1 MKKLWANRWFRTL
14 AGFLLVAA
22 LLAPVLLPAAQLQ
35 RQEPENPIR
44 EENIQPV
51 NVLSFG
57 ETDGGTRAS
66 APLTFTQDTNAEG
79 GQTEQDNE
87 QPPEE
92 ETDDTPPELPT
103 ETIPQPE
110 PVNDPTHTDTQ
121 PGENAEDV
129 PGDAGEQ
136 TEPAQEPDLGL
147 VLNWYRYGSER
158 VRSLCPSDETV
169 RQPVRAAQLPDGYLR
184 YELDLRGLDAADSE
198 ITDVTLSKNGGTL
211 SPAGLRDSI
220 FMETGSRG
228 EDSTYTLRAEAV
240 CTRTQ
245 EDGSSQEQ
253 TVTFCF
259 VLTYSDTLDLEAQ
272 MQWGLANGSAATLRC
287 QPESSSLRSLS
298 NSEISENLLRYS
310 FRLSGE
316 SAENAV
322 VRSITYSAES
332 GANGVLEEAGTL
344 ILQSA
349 DDGEN
354 TYTITLTAT
363 VESGGKK
370 RDVPFIFVLRWQQTQ
385 DVGLELVWMKNSTD
399 PQSIP
404 CAANAQASAEIRR
417 TDLKLGQLNYQLK
430 LTGADAEQARVSSA
444 SLTPEGGAAQTLAV
458 PDGSTTLQ
466 IPGGATAIRYT
477 LAVQVRYQKPDGSLK
492 YLSFTYALRY
502 SGDVN
507 LELQYTLTD
516 GTSQTVRCANGQTRT
531 AQAIK
536 RDQLEN
542 DTLPYILTF
551 TGGDADSD
559 VQISSVSLF
568 RSGDSRNLT
577 LPAEASGSVELAVNR
592 DGSTGE
598 NTFTITAQAA
608 SGEQYKF
615 TVNIPYTPVGGEV
628 QIKTNLTDGEK
639 VMNGTKI
646 MLTVE
651 AWHEA
656 EAGGTRTA
664 MTASDTVVTLDGKT
678 VQCDRGASGDGILQ
692 YTLIPEN
699 PEAGD
704 ENTHILRIVCND
716 TYGNHGEKELTLLGE
731 RTQKGEKEG
740 TASIYID
747 MTVLGLGVQGPI
759 SYTVLSEE
767 PASYS
772 VAKAVWGYDAG
783 DPFGTADS
791 TFGWPS
797 SLCGY
802 TGSFESQFYL
812 TKLGDGTDMASRAIA
827 LSNGWSDY
835 GASEEEILARIDSTF
850 GENSPYAALWRSI
863 KRANIE
869 LNPYHS
875 TSLGQFDFTR
885 GSGWM
890 YSVGGGTYY
899 PSVSLSDYE
908 LKDGDVLT
916 LRYTL
921 AYGMDIGD
929 GTSSFCVSALNG
941 ALTVNH
947 KWQDM
952 TNADGT
958 SVTYCTS
965 CGKIKECDHP
975 DDQIE
980 FRETED
986 GSSCYEFCKK
996 CGKPLTD
1003 PAAHSWETPA
1013 GRGRRRQSQ
1022 KDLQPLQQGSGR
1034 GAPLRVH

>member
-385 DVGLELVWMKNSTD
+385 
-399 PQSIP
+399 
-404 CAANAQASAEIRR
+404 AA
-417 TDLKLGQLNYQLK
+417 
-430 LTGADAEQARVSSA
+430 AR
-444 SLTPEGGAAQTLAV
+444 
-458 PDGSTTLQ
+458 
-466 IPGGATAIRYT
+466 
-477 LAVQVRYQKPDGSLK
+477 
-492 YLSFTYALRY
+492 
-502 SGDVN
+502 
-507 LELQYTLTD
+507 
-516 GTSQTVRCANGQTRT
+516 
-531 AQAIK
+531 
-536 RDQLEN
+536 
-542 DTLPYILTF
+542 
-551 TGGDADSD
+551 
-559 VQISSVSLF
+559 
-568 RSGDSRNLT
+568 
-577 LPAEASGSVELAVNR
+577 
-592 DGSTGE
+592 
-598 NTFTITAQAA
+598 
-608 SGEQYKF
+608 
-615 TVNIPYTPVGGEV
+615 
-628 QIKTNLTDGEK
+628 
-639 VMNGTKI
+639 
-646 MLTVE
+646 
-651 AWHEA
+651 
-656 EAGGTRTA
+656 
-664 MTASDTVVTLDGKT
+664 
-678 VQCDRGASGDGILQ
+678 
-692 YTLIPEN
+692 
-699 PEAGD
+699 
-704 ENTHILRIVCND
+704 
-716 TYGNHGEKELTLLGE
+716 
-731 RTQKGEKEG
+731 
-740 TASIYID
+740 
-747 MTVLGLGVQGPI
+747 
-759 SYTVLSEE
+759 
-767 PASYS
+767 
-772 VAKAVWGYDAG
+772 
-783 DPFGTADS
+783 
-791 TFGWPS
+791 
-797 SLCGY
+797 
-802 TGSFESQFYL
+802 
-812 TKLGDGTDMASRAIA
+812 
-827 LSNGWSDY
+827 
-835 GASEEEILARIDSTF
+835 
-850 GENSPYAALWRSI
+850 
-863 KRANIE
+863 
-869 LNPYHS
+869 
-875 TSLGQFDFTR
+875 
-885 GSGWM
+885 
-890 YSVGGGTYY
+890 
-899 PSVSLSDYE
+899 
-908 LKDGDVLT
+908 
-916 LRYTL
+916 
-921 AYGMDIGD
+921 
-929 GTSSFCVSALNG
+929 SALIR
-941 ALTVNH
+941 
-947 KWQDM
+947 
-952 TNADGT
+952 
-958 SVTYCTS
+958 S
-965 CGKIKECDHP
+965 C
-975 DDQIE
+975 
-980 FRETED
+980 
-986 GSSCYEFCKK
+986 
-996 CGKPLTD
+996 
-1003 PAAHSWETPA
+1003 A
-1013 GRGRRRQSQ
+1013 RRW
-1022 KDLQPLQQGSGR
+1022 P
-1034 GAPLRVH
+1034 V

>member
-731 RTQKGEKEG
+731 RT
-740 TASIYID
+740 
-747 MTVLGLGVQGPI
+747 
-759 SYTVLSEE
+759 
-767 PASYS
+767 
-772 VAKAVWGYDAG
+772 
-783 DPFGTADS
+783 
-791 TFGWPS
+791 
-797 SLCGY
+797 
-802 TGSFESQFYL
+802 
-812 TKLGDGTDMASRAIA
+812 
-827 LSNGWSDY
+827 
-835 GASEEEILARIDSTF
+835 
-850 GENSPYAALWRSI
+850 
-863 KRANIE
+863 
-869 LNPYHS
+869 
-875 TSLGQFDFTR
+875 
-885 GSGWM
+885 
-890 YSVGGGTYY
+890 
-899 PSVSLSDYE
+899 
-908 LKDGDVLT
+908 
-916 LRYTL
+916 
-921 AYGMDIGD
+921 
-929 GTSSFCVSALNG
+929 
-941 ALTVNH
+941 
-947 KWQDM
+947 
-952 TNADGT
+952 
-958 SVTYCTS
+958 
-965 CGKIKECDHP
+965 
-975 DDQIE
+975 
-980 FRETED
+980 
-986 GSSCYEFCKK
+986 
-996 CGKPLTD
+996 
-1003 PAAHSWETPA
+1003 
-1013 GRGRRRQSQ
+1013 
-1022 KDLQPLQQGSGR
+1022 
-1034 GAPLRVH
+1034 